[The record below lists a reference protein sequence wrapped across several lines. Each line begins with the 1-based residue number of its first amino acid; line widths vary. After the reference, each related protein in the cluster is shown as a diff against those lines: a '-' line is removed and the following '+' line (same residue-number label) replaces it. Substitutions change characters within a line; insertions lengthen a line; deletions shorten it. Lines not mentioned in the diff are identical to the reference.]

1 LYFTYN
7 LGGLMSRIVIWSEC
21 QFAKFALQKIISQR
35 LPYIND
41 IVHFSKNEGVK
52 LSSNDYLIIDPSGC
66 GFHKCYNFLKEYEDV
81 LDPERIL
88 IFSSM
93 VDMLMLQ
100 LFFKKTFKFLDN
112 KKNITEIINV
122 IEQFVQLENITTHSK
137 PYNITK
143 MEGKVLVMMMSGLS
157 VMNISNILKLS
168 VKTVSVHK
176 CNSLRKIGIDA
187 SRSSTLFFLQGHNV
201 FSKDEIQY

>member
-1 LYFTYN
+1 VVFLQLSLVTD
-7 LGGLMSRIVIWSEC
+7 LGADVE
-21 QFAKFALQKIISQR
+21 
-35 LPYIND
+35 
-41 IVHFSKNEGVK
+41 